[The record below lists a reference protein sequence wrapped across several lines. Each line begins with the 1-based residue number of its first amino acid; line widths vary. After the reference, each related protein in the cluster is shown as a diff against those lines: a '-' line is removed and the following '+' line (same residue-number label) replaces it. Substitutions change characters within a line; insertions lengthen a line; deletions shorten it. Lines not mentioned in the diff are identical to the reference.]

1 MLMKNIE
8 IYDSAMK
15 FANAFEDSNM
25 YLPMKLNFYLQKNKK
40 TLMELS
46 RDIEEARIKI
56 ASEYGELTEDG
67 SSYNIP
73 ESKIAEASKELS
85 DLFELEQEVNI
96 YKIQMDQIPEHV
108 ELSAAQMEAIL
119 FMIED

>member
-73 ESKIAEASKELS
+73 ESKIAEASKELN

>member
-46 RDIEEARIKI
+46 KDIEEARIKI

-73 ESKIAEASKELS
+73 ESKIAEASKELN

>member
-56 ASEYGELTEDG
+56 ASEYGKLTEDG
-67 SSYNIP
+67 SSYSIP
-73 ESKIAEASKELS
+73 ESKIAEASKELN

-108 ELSAAQMEAIL
+108 ELSTAQMEAIL